1 MQYHTAK
8 QVADQLGMTEG
19 HFAKLRVKGDGP
31 RFIKIGRA
39 VRYDPADVKAWLDAR
54 RVGSTSEEL
63 AA

>member
-1 MQYHTAK
+1 MQYQTAK
-8 QVADQLGMTEG
+8 QVAEKLGMTEG
-19 HFAKLRVKGDGP
+19 HFARLRVRGDGP

-39 VRYDPADVKAWLDAR
+39 VRYDLADVQAWLDAR